1 VRCDDVTMP
10 RFVLLYHECPPSFG
24 KPSHWDL
31 MLERDGV
38 LLTWSLPTLPAVWG
52 GEVGVGF
59 EQIGATRLADH
70 RLAYLDYEGPIGGE
84 RGSVTRVDGGE
95 YDVVSEADGV
105 LRVRLR
111 GTRCDEAIELRL

>member
-1 VRCDDVTMP
+1 MP

-38 LLTWSLPTLPAVWG
+38 LLTWSLPALPAAWG
-52 GEVGVGF
+52 GEAGVGF
-59 EQIGATRLADH
+59 EQIDATRLADH
-70 RLAYLDYEGPIGGE
+70 RLAYLDYEGPISGE
-84 RGSVTRVDGGE
+84 RGSVTQVDRGE
-95 YDVVSEADGV
+95 YDIVSEADDV

-111 GTRCDEAIELRL
+111 GAGGAAAIELRL

>member
-1 VRCDDVTMP
+1 MP

-31 MLERDGV
+31 MLERDRV
-38 LLTWSLPTLPAVWG
+38 LLTWSLPALPAAWG
-52 GEVGVGF
+52 GEAGVGF
-59 EQIGATRLADH
+59 EQIGVTRIADH
-70 RLAYLDYEGPIGGE
+70 RLAYLDYEGPISGE

-95 YDVVSEADGV
+95 YDVVSETDGV

-111 GTRCDEAIELRL
+111 GTRCDEVIELRL